1 MFDLGRHNNAHR
13 IWSQRHNL
21 VKQKLLLK
29 IGGRIQLDPVDT
41 GCTREIGEILEFLID
56 LSKFSTTCTAVV
68 EIYSSYRYTD
78 EQYIFVVRLLC
89 TAVEVPR
96 YDYE

>member
-21 VKQKLLLK
+21 VKQELLLK

-56 LSKFSTTCTAVV
+56 LSKFSTTCSRDLHTARTGTQMNSTF
-68 EIYSSYRYTD
+68 SSS
-78 EQYIFVVRLLC
+78 VCSVP
-89 TAVEVPR
+89 VEVPR

>member
-1 MFDLGRHNNAHR
+1 MRIWFWKSTSRWLGRHNNAHR

-21 VKQKLLLK
+21 VKQELLLK

-56 LSKFSTTCTAVV
+56 LSKFSTTCST
-68 EIYSSYRYTD
+68 SRD
-78 EQYIFVVRLLC
+78 LQL
-89 TAVEVPR
+89 VPVHR
-96 YDYE
+96 